1 MLTGRFKKFYN
12 EEKEKEYF
20 IKLEKFIENEDKE
33 KTIYPK
39 KKDRLKALEK
49 TPFENVKVVILGQDP
64 YHGEG
69 QAQGFSFSVPNDQKI
84 PPSLRNI
91 YKEIES
97 DLNVKL
103 DYDKKDLTNWTE
115 QGVLLLN
122 SVLTVEEKNPA
133 SHAKKG
139 WEIFTDSI
147 IKLISEEKEN
157 VVFILWGK
165 YSENKEI
172 LIDESKHKII
182 KSAHPSPFS
191 ARRGFFGSKC
201 FSKTNMFLE
210 ENNIEEIKW
219 ANI

>member
-1 MLTGRFKKFYN
+1 MLTGRFKEFY
-12 EEKEKEYF
+12 EEESKKEYF
-20 IKLEKFIENEDKE
+20 IELKNFVEKEDKE
-33 KTIYPK
+33 KIIYPK
-39 KKDRLKALEK
+39 KEDRFKALEK

-64 YHGEG
+64 YHGKG

-91 YKEIES
+91 YKEIET

-103 DYDKKDLTNWTE
+103 DYEKKDLTKWTE

-122 SVLTVEEKNPA
+122 SVLTVEERNPA

-139 WEIFTDSI
+139 WEIFTDNI

-172 LIDESKHKII
+172 LIDKNKHKII

-201 FSKTNMFLE
+201 FSETNKFLK

-219 ANI
+219 NFI

>member
-1 MLTGRFKKFYN
+1 MLTGRFKKFYD

-20 IKLEKFIENEDKE
+20 VELEKFIENEDKE

-39 KKDRLKALEK
+39 KKDRFKALEK
-49 TPFENVKVVILGQDP
+49 TPFENVKVFILGQDP
-64 YHGEG
+64 YHGKG

-97 DLNVKL
+97 DLNIKL
-103 DYDKKDLTNWTE
+103 NYDKKDLTNWTE

-165 YSENKEI
+165 YSENKAV

-201 FSKTNMFLE
+201 FSKTNIFLK
-210 ENNIEEIKW
+210 ENKIKEIKW
-219 ANI
+219 YYI